1 MSKPNPFGTFAAT
14 LLFSLLFTEI
24 VLAAVH

>member
-1 MSKPNPFGTFAAT
+1 MRKPDPFGTFAAT

-24 VLAAVH
+24 VIAAVH